1 VAAGLR
7 RLVVVLISWVGLSY
21 PAMQAGHVSPA
32 RAGRHRRSAFTAA
45 FLSLVFPGLGQA
57 YLGAYRRALGWAAP
71 PLLLGSLAAGFAVQ
85 MGLSELAGIAFQA
98 WFPPGVFAANLVLL
112 AYRGASIFDA
122 WLIARAIDAAPTR
135 GASVGSLTLART
147 AGIVSIAGL
156 AAVVLVMSVAH
167 VAVARYDLLLA
178 TTADCI
184 FNPEAD
190 CDGTETEPPGESP
203 SPTPAET
210 GTPEPSLGPEVTA
223 PSVPPWDGQERLNI
237 LLIGADEQGGGHNTD
252 TLITLSIDP
261 QTKQAVMFQL
271 PRDTVDVPLPPGPL
285 RNFFG
290 SVYAGKINS
299 LYVNTRNR
307 PDLAPGGRNTRG
319 YNALKSVLGHLYG
332 IDIKYFVEVNFRGF
346 RQAVDA
352 LGGVT
357 INVQVPVL
365 DNDFPRPNDQ
375 RVRLFVP
382 AGMQHMTGAEALDY
396 ARSRKS
402 TNDFERGARQ
412 QRVIVSLRQ
421 QMDLS
426 NILPNIESL
435 AEAVRDNLTT
445 DFPRELL
452 PQLLGLAEQIDA
464 RSIRSVIFT
473 PPYYQVECLS
483 CPPRG
488 YIIQPR
494 VDRIRAAVKEA
505 FTIDPIFAEARDTL
519 AAEGASVWVLNGS
532 GRQGEAAAL
541 THYLSYLGMLAAA
554 PNQKPDTS
562 GLTATTIRAY
572 NGAEADFPF
581 TVSTLEEI
589 FGVTVEPVGDP
600 TVVADFMVITGVQT
614 PQLTAPPAP

>member
-1 VAAGLR
+1 
-7 RLVVVLISWVGLSY
+7 
-21 PAMQAGHVSPA
+21 MQAGHDFHP
-32 RAGRHRRSAFTAA
+32 AGRLRRRSAFTAA
-45 FLSLVFPGLGQA
+45 FLSLLFPGLGQA
-57 YLGAYRRALGWAAP
+57 YLGATRRALGWAAP
-71 PLLLGSLAAGFAVQ
+71 PLLLGSLAAGFAVRFDAI
-85 MGLSELAGIAFQA
+85 ELAGIALQT
-98 WFPPGVFAANLVLL
+98 WFLGGVFALNLVLL
-112 AYRGASIFDA
+112 AYRGASIYDA
-122 WLIARAIDAAPTR
+122 WLIARALDGPASRASAGGGFALTS
-135 GASVGSLTLART
+135 GAGTLSV
-147 AGIVSIAGL
+147 AGL
-156 AAVVLVMSVAH
+156 LAVLLVMSLAH

-178 TTADCI
+178 TTTDCI
-184 FNPEAD
+184 FRPDAEG
-190 CDGTETEPPGESP
+190 CGPSESEPPDASP
-203 SPTPAET
+203 SAPGAT
-210 GTPEPSLGPEVTA
+210 GTPEPSIGPEVTP

-261 QTKQAVMFQL
+261 QTNQAVMFQL

-299 LYVNTRNR
+299 LYVNVRNR

-332 IDIKYFVEVNFRGF
+332 LDIKYYLEVNFRGF
-346 RQAVDA
+346 RDGVDA

-365 DNDFPRPNDQ
+365 DNDFPRPGDQ
-375 RVRLFVP
+375 RIRLFIP
-382 AGMQHMTGAEALDY
+382 AGMQHMTGSEALDY

-412 QRVIVSLRQ
+412 QRVLVSLRQ

-426 NILPNIESL
+426 KILPNIDQL
-435 AEAVRDNLTT
+435 AAAVKDNLQT

-452 PQLLGLAEQIDA
+452 PQLLGLAEKIDA

-494 VDRIRAAVKEA
+494 VERIRAAVREA
-505 FTIDPIFAEARDTL
+505 FTIDPIFAEAREAL
-519 AAEGASVWVLNGS
+519 ASEAATVWVLNGS
-532 GRQGEAAAL
+532 GRQGEAATLA
-541 THYLSYLGMLAAA
+541 HYLSYLGMAAAA
-554 PNQKPDTS
+554 PNQRPDTS
-562 GLTATTIRAY
+562 GLSDTTIRVY
-572 NGAEADFPF
+572 NDAATDFPL
-581 TVSTLEEI
+581 TAAALAEI
-589 FGVTVEPVGDP
+589 FGVTIEPISDP
-600 TVVADFMVITGVQT
+600 TVLADFIVVTGVAT